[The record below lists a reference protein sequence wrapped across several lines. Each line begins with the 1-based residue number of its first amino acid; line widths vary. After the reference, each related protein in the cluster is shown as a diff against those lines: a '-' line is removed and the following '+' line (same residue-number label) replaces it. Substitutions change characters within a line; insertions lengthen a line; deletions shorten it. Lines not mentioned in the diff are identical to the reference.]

1 MHLDGQL
8 NAFARAQAV
17 VTRNPAAGVDL
28 EHMVAE
34 ELVSYH
40 AHEGEQ
46 VRIEGPPVRLKA
58 KAAETLALAVHE
70 LATNA
75 VKYGALSSENGRI
88 AVTWNLDGSDGEVR
102 LKLEWRESGV
112 ALDAT
117 RPRRKGFGM
126 ELLEST
132 LMYRACRQDHARLPP
147 RRAYL
152 HDRSAAHRTHRSCS
166 KPPKGGLFSAG
177 QHLSLM
183 TAQGDAYLATY
194 IIVRRHFPPLRRGG

>member
-1 MHLDGQL
+1 MRNTLAVVRSIARRTGETSETVEDYAMHLDGRL
-8 NAFARAQAV
+8 NAFARTQAV
-17 VTRNPAAGVDL
+17 VTRNPAAGIDL

-58 KAAETLALAVHE
+58 KAAETLALAMHE

-88 AVTWNLDGSDGEVR
+88 VVTWNLDGSDGDVR

-132 LMYRACRQDHARLPP
+132 LMYELSAKTTLDFHREGLICTIDLPLTERVAVAASPERA
-147 RRAYL
+147 
-152 HDRSAAHRTHRSCS
+152 
-166 KPPKGGLFSAG
+166 GF
-177 QHLSLM
+177 
-183 TAQGDAYLATY
+183 
-194 IIVRRHFPPLRRGG
+194 